1 MIAKAIKM
9 ERDQWE
15 PNWSDMGSQDEPG
28 HDMTRPD
35 TTRHEPP
42 RHDSTLPTR
51 HDLTQPDTTRYDPT
65 RPDMNRHGWIGLDLV
80 VLGWL

>member
-28 HDMTRPD
+28 HDTTRHD
-35 TTRHEPP
+35 TTRAA
-42 RHDSTLPTR
+42 
-51 HDLTQPDTTRYDPT
+51 TTRFHTTHPT
-65 RPDMNRHGWIGLDLV
+65 
-80 VLGWL
+80 